1 MDLKAD
7 PAPTPFD
14 QKLFLVFITTFAAM
28 TAFEFAGMYL
38 YPYPPDWRSN
48 LVTSF
53 FVSGLAIIIAY
64 FPLKSYYDTNVRVLS
79 EMERRRSVETALKG
93 SESYLGSIIRVAP
106 VGIAAG
112 TGRVMGTVN
121 ERFCAITGYSSAEL
135 TGTSAR
141 ILYPTQEEYDR
152 VGKEARVWLAEN
164 RPAGIKAVWKKKD
177 GTLIDVLLSSTRVDP
192 SDPSSAVTF
201 TVLDITEQERAEKEL
216 RESENKFRNVVEN
229 SLDGILIVAMDGT
242 VLFRN
247 RAEAAIFELES
258 ETARL
263 GSATVFEYVTPDVRE
278 QLQKDFSRVAQGTD
292 SYPVTYPA
300 LTATGRPIWV
310 EATGKLI
317 RFQNSPAVL
326 VSLRDISGRK
336 QMEETLQRANR
347 KLNLLSTIT
356 RHDINNKLH
365 ALNAW
370 IELVH
375 AKVADPPLQE
385 YFSRI
390 TEASDQIATMI
401 QFTKEYKDIGVRA
414 SVWQN
419 IRGLVD
425 EAGKDALSGQV
436 SIANEL
442 PAGAELFAD
451 PLIAKV
457 FFNLIDNAQRHG
469 GKITTI
475 RFSFTPHDHAGIIVC
490 EDDGDGIPEN
500 AKERI
505 FERGF
510 GKNYGLGL
518 FLIREIL
525 SITGMTITEN
535 GVPGK
540 GARFEIA
547 VPREAYRLTDARKDA
562 GGSRIENT

>member
-1 MDLKAD
+1 MNPKAD

-28 TAFEFAGMYL
+28 TAFEFAGQFL

-53 FVSGLAIIIAY
+53 FVSGLAIIVAY
-64 FPLKSYYDTNVRVLS
+64 FPLKSYYDTHVRVLS

-93 SESYLGSIIRVAP
+93 SESYLGSIIRVSP

-112 TGRVMGTVN
+112 TGRVLGTVN
-121 ERFCAITGYSSAEL
+121 DRFCAITGYTSGEL
-135 TGTSAR
+135 IGTSVR
-141 ILYPTQEEYDR
+141 ILYPAQEEYDR
-152 VGKEARVWLAEN
+152 VGTEARAQFATNRSAEL
-164 RPAGIKAVWKKKD
+164 KSVWKKKD
-177 GTLIDVLLSSTRVDP
+177 GSLIDVLLSATRVDP
-192 SDPSSAVTF
+192 SDPSSEITF

-229 SLDGILIVAMDGT
+229 SLDGILITAMDGT

-247 RAEAAIFELES
+247 RAEAAIFELGS

-263 GSATVFEYVTPDVRE
+263 GTSNVFEYVSPEVRGKILE
-278 QLQKDFSRVAQGTD
+278 DFSRVAQGID

-300 LTATGRPIWV
+300 LTATRRPIWV
-310 EATGKLI
+310 EAIGKRI
-317 RFQNSPAVL
+317 RFQDSPAVL
-326 VSLRDISGRK
+326 VSLRDISARK

-365 ALNAW
+365 ALNGY

-375 AKVADPPLQE
+375 ANVAADPPLQE

-390 TEASDQIATMI
+390 TDASDQIATMI
-401 QFTKEYKDIGVRA
+401 QFTKEYKDIGIRA
-414 SVWQN
+414 SVWQEL
-419 IRGLVD
+419 RSLVD
-425 EAGKDALSGQV
+425 EAGRDALPGRV
-436 SIANEL
+436 SIRNEL
-442 PAGAELFAD
+442 PSGAEIFAD
-451 PLIAKV
+451 PLIVKV

-475 RFSFTPHDHAGIIVC
+475 RFSFSASDHAGTIVC
-490 EDDGDGIPEN
+490 EDDGDGVVLTD
-500 AKERI
+500 KERI
-505 FERGF
+505 FDRGF
-510 GKNYGLGL
+510 GKNTGFGLA
-518 FLIREIL
+518 ISREIL
-525 SITGMTITEN
+525 DITGITIRETGE
-535 GVPGK
+535 PGK
-540 GARFEIA
+540 GARFEMT
-547 VPREAYRLTDARKDA
+547 VPREAYRITDAGKTQA
-562 GGSRIENT
+562 GRT